1 MTELGQLKS
10 NIEKAGISVN
20 KLDVE
25 IRGLNAILTD
35 TLPMGNSTPV
45 KRENSGNQNLQDN
58 DCLPNKIIKYRALSF
73 LIGRSIDYL
82 V

>member
-1 MTELGQLKS
+1 M
-10 NIEKAGISVN
+10 SVN
-20 KLDVE
+20 TFDVE

-45 KRENSGNQNLQDN
+45 KKENSGNQNLQDN
-58 DCLPNKIIKYRALSF
+58 GWLPNKIIKHRALSF
-73 LIGRSIDYL
+73 LIGRSINYL